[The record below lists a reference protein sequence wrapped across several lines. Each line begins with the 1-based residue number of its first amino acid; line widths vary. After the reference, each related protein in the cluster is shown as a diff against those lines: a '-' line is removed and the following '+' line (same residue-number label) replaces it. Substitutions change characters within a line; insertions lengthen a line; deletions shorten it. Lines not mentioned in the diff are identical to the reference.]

1 MDIKVPPLA
10 ENVEM
15 GTIVNVLVKEG
26 DVVKKDQ
33 PVVEIETAKA
43 VAPIAS
49 PTAGRVSKVH
59 VKAGDEVPVGRTLV
73 TVSENGA
80 SLKESI
86 APKADPKKV
95 QKVEELVG
103 EESEEVSTTPV
114 AASPSI
120 RKLARQLGINLARV
134 KGSAHG
140 GRITM
145 EDLKAYIA
153 KIQKRA
159 EVPAK
164 ATAGKPALQSIDFS
178 KWGPVSKKKISP
190 LRKTIA
196 QHMSDIW
203 STVPHV
209 TQFDDADI
217 TTLLDYKKKY
227 DAAYEA
233 KGGNLT
239 VTSFAIK
246 AAVTALK
253 KFPVLNSSLDESTDE
268 LVSKE
273 YWHIGVAVDTEAG
286 LIVPVLRDADKK
298 SLLRISVELN
308 QLAERTRQR
317 KVSIEE
323 LQGSTFTISNL
334 GGIGGAH
341 FTPIIHKPNV
351 AILGIGRGAKKPVF
365 KNNQWEARIILPVA
379 LSYDHRVVDGADGA
393 RFIRAFVEA
402 LEQIPESDVKV

>member
-15 GTIVNVLVKEG
+15 GTIVNVLVNEG

-43 VAPIAS
+43 VAPIPS
-49 PTAGRVSKVH
+49 PTAGRVVKVH

-80 SLKESI
+80 SGKES
-86 APKADPKKV
+86 AAPKKV
-95 QKVEELVG
+95 QKVEEPAE
-103 EESEEVSTTPV
+103 EESEETSSASV

-134 KGSAHG
+134 KGTAHG
-140 GRITM
+140 GRITT

-153 KIQKRA
+153 RLQKKSA
-159 EVPAK
+159 Q
-164 ATAGKPALQSIDFS
+164 AGRPEKPALQSIDFS

-190 LRKTIA
+190 LRRTIA
-196 QHMSDIW
+196 EHMSDVW

-217 TTLLDYKKKY
+217 TTLMDYRKKY

-253 KFPVLNSSLDESTDE
+253 RFPVLNSSLDESSDE
-268 LVSKE
+268 IVSKE
-273 YWHIGVAVDTEAG
+273 YWHIGIAVDTEAG

-298 SLLRISVELN
+298 SLLQISVELN

-317 KVSIEE
+317 KVSLEE
-323 LQGSTFTISNL
+323 LQGSSFTISNL
-334 GGIGGAH
+334 GSIGGAH
-341 FTPIIHKPNV
+341 FTPIINKPNV

-402 LEQIPESDVKV
+402 LEQIPESEVKV